1 MSNGKADAKIKITW
15 GGYVNI
21 ELTGQ
26 QWGKIQQSLK
36 KSSID
41 ACFTALVEV
50 AVTAGFKV
58 TLDQPESVYRI
69 SVSNITDVFGDG
81 KQYVMQAG
89 SKDLHEA
96 LAAALE
102 KFSIWTKMPPAEL
115 PLVGSMRERF

>member
-1 MSNGKADAKIKITW
+1 MAQQPQAKIKITW

-36 KSSID
+36 KSSVD
-41 ACFTALVEV
+41 AVFMALIEV
-50 AVTAGFKV
+50 AVCGGFKV
-58 TLDQPESVYRI
+58 SFDQPEDVYRI
-69 SVSNITDVFGDG
+69 SVQNITDVFGDG
-81 KQYVMQAG
+81 KQYIMQAG

-102 KFSIWTKMPPAEL
+102 KFHIWTKMPPAEL
-115 PLVGSMRERF
+115 PLVGTMRDRF